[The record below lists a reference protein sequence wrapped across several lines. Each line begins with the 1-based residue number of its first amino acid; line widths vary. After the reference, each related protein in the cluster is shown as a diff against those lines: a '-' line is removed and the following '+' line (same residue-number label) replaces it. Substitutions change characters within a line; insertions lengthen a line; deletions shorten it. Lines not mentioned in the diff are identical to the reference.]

1 MNVKEVIKIIEP
13 IFKDI
18 LRDEKLKINKD
29 SNAYNIDGW
38 DSLNHIL
45 LVVGIEE
52 KMKVR
57 FTSGEISTYNNVG
70 EMCEAIVEKLS

>member
-18 LRDEKLKINKD
+18 LRDENLKINKD

-57 FTSGEISTYNNVG
+57 FTSGEISNYNNVG